1 MTPATNPS
9 PPSRTSPLR
18 RACAF
23 ILLSAIVMVVAIALD
38 PWTYQHLNVGDY
50 NIDNRD
56 WARLLRITGYIPTWI
71 IIALALHLALPPSA
85 TPAAREHARRRT
97 ILFILAPTL
106 AGLAGEIIKLIVR
119 RERPTALDGFYSF
132 RPLSDGPLSSGDL
145 GFPSTHAAVAF
156 AAAWVLCR
164 LYPRAAP
171 LWLALAL
178 GCALTR
184 VLEQAHFLSDVTA
197 AALISYAVVQL
208 LPVRARASSAEP
220 ADPAP

>member
-1 MTPATNPS
+1 MTPATDPS
-9 PPSRTSPLR
+9 PLSHTSPLR
-18 RACAF
+18 RAGAF
-23 ILLSAIVMVVAIALD
+23 ILLSAIIMVASIALD
-38 PWTYQHLNVGDY
+38 RWAYLHLNAGEHS
-50 NIDNRD
+50 IANRD
-56 WARLLRITGYIPTWI
+56 WARLLRITGYLPTWF
-71 IIALALHLALPPSA
+71 IIALALHLAPPAPASH
-85 TPAAREHARRRT
+85 AARKHAGQRT
-97 ILFILAPTL
+97 ILLVLAPTL
-106 AGLAGEIIKLIVR
+106 AGLIGEIIKLIVR

-132 RPLSDGPLSSGDL
+132 RPLSDGPLSSGSL
-145 GFPSTHAAVAF
+145 GFPSTHAIVAF

-171 LWLALAL
+171 LWLALAV

-208 LPVRARASSAEP
+208 LPVRARASCAAH